1 MTTDSSSTLVS
12 ATEYR
17 AALSR
22 FASGVTVVTSRDSL
36 ERDYGMTVS
45 AFSSLSLS
53 PPLVLVC
60 IDQRA
65 SWHAAIGD
73 SSHFVVHVLEAAQEE
88 YSRRFASEREG
99 RFVGLPF
106 TRSDSGVIVLPDTLT
121 TLECRITARH
131 EGGDHTIVVGAVE
144 QVQLAEGDPLLYH
157 RGAYATLSR

>member
-1 MTTDSSSTLVS
+1 MTTESSTLVS

-22 FASGVTVVTSRDSL
+22 FASGVTVVTSRDAL
-36 ERDYGMTVS
+36 GTDYGMTVS

-73 SSHFVVHVLEAAQEE
+73 SSHFVVHVLSDTQEE

-99 RFVGLPF
+99 RFTGVAY
-106 TRSDSGVIVLPDTLT
+106 TRSEAGVIVLPDTLT
-121 TLECRITARH
+121 TLECRIAARH

-144 QVQLAEGDPLLYH
+144 QVQLSEGAPLLYH
-157 RGAYATLSR
+157 RGAYARLSR